1 MCTSMRSQAKP
12 DSSVPPADLFSSLVS
27 YRRNCRGSGRTYL
40 HCIDG
45 RPACLRQ
52 CLWSLWHTDVSKYA
66 TFGIPKS
73 SSLLR
78 GSSGRFIWANDRNYH
93 GLLSDAA
100 SSPTETGPR
109 GRSDRLNVGTSIH
122 IDYRNLCRGSTVN
135 DFVSPESGKPQ
146 HSGANTSTLPLIYIC
161 HCHHAVINCSTNWFV
176 FQNAMLADLAL
187 TFHFGASACFFSLI
201 SRGDTLNA
209 HPCGL
214 RGVMHCHLSV
224 CDRKLVRK
232 ALRKRVSTNISK
244 Q

>member
-1 MCTSMRSQAKP
+1 MSKRKMKNTTSFRFVHRAADDSTPRGLDIVTKDIKRLSMCTSMRSQAKP

-109 GRSDRLNVGTSIH
+109 GGRT
-122 IDYRNLCRGSTVN
+122 GST
-135 DFVSPESGKPQ
+135 
-146 HSGANTSTLPLIYIC
+146 
-161 HCHHAVINCSTNWFV
+161 
-176 FQNAMLADLAL
+176 
-187 TFHFGASACFFSLI
+187 SA
-201 SRGDTLNA
+201 
-209 HPCGL
+209 
-214 RGVMHCHLSV
+214 
-224 CDRKLVRK
+224 
-232 ALRKRVSTNISK
+232 RVSTSTIEISAVGGP
-244 Q
+244 